1 MFYQFYNYLSKF
13 NFKPF
18 CGKAIYF
25 NSCAYI
31 ILIMFSFL
39 SCKSVLRSSAEQ
51 IELSD
56 MNADENAKYLMVR
69 IKEIAKTGYAFGH
82 QDATAYGIGW
92 KNDGELYKSDVNEVT
107 GDFPGVYGFELGHLE
122 LGHTQNLDT
131 VNFQLMAKLIKTAYE
146 KGGILTISWHPNN
159 PTTKKSAWD
168 PTSSVS
174 HILEGGVLNPKYRGW
189 LNRLADFLNSLRT
202 KSGKAIPVVF
212 RPYHEMNG
220 SWFWWGNT
228 SCTSAEFKQLWRET
242 FDILTQNHGVHNLIY
257 CYATDAVDNK
267 SEYLNFYPGDDYVDM
282 LGIDLYHKKTTEDYI
297 ELLNDN
303 LGMLAE
309 IAKEKNM
316 PFALTEGGLDGV
328 KVENWWTE
336 VLDKNISNK
345 GLSWAL
351 VWRNASLNHYF
362 APFVGQLSSKD
373 FIRFKKLPHVLF
385 LQETSEIR

>member
-1 MFYQFYNYLSKF
+1 
-13 NFKPF
+13 
-18 CGKAIYF
+18 
-25 NSCAYI
+25 
-31 ILIMFSFL
+31 MFSFL

-242 FDILTQNHGVHNLIY
+242 FDILTQNYGVHNLIY